1 MSTILDWFK
10 SNHPQKKEEEK
21 KPIGL
26 IDTEG
31 TLSKRAYPN
40 AKPYMVKPF
49 AKDTFHFKKAISFNT
64 AMTVGWP
71 FDELQPNDLICVV
84 NFPKDFKEWALRDTV
99 GNRLNPDDSLL
110 LYTGSDLILVAKS
123 NINTIKFKV
132 TMSDN
137 NNTFTH
143 YNFDQL
149 YNTDSLTAINN
160 FINQLPKEIH
170 IEAYVDDEL
179 IMDSNDPDVY
189 INHYFNLKMFLEPT
203 KPWGEFKDIYFKE
216 MK

>member
-1 MSTILDWFK
+1 MATILDWFR
-10 SNHPQKKEEEK
+10 SNHPQKKEEET

-31 TLSKRAYPN
+31 TLSKSAYPN

-49 AKDTFHFKKAISFNT
+49 AKDTFNFKKAISFNT
-64 AMTVGWP
+64 VMTVGWP
-71 FDELQPNDLICVV
+71 FDELQPNDLICVTD
-84 NFPKDFKEWALRDTV
+84 FPKDFKEWTLRDTV
-99 GNRLNPDDSLL
+99 GNLLTPDESLL
-110 LYTGSDLILVAKS
+110 LYTGSDLILVARS

-132 TMSDN
+132 TMSN

-149 YNTDSLTAINN
+149 YNTEGLSVINN
-160 FINQLPKEIH
+160 FISYLPKGIH

-179 IMDSNDPDVY
+179 IMDSNDPNVY
-189 INHYFNLKMFLEPT
+189 MNHYFTLKSSIDWKRPFN
-203 KPWGEFKDIYFKE
+203 
-216 MK
+216 

>member
-1 MSTILDWFK
+1 MATILDWFK
-10 SNHPQKKEEEK
+10 SNHPQKKEEET

-31 TLSKRAYPN
+31 TLSKSAYPN

-49 AKDTFHFKKAISFNT
+49 AKDTFNFKKAISFNT
-64 AMTVGWP
+64 VMTVGWP
-71 FDELQPNDLICVV
+71 FDELQPNDLICVTD
-84 NFPKDFKEWALRDTV
+84 FPKDFKEWTLRDTV
-99 GNRLNPDDSLL
+99 GNLLTPDESLL
-110 LYTGSDLILVAKS
+110 LYTGSDLILVARS

-132 TMSDN
+132 TMSN

-149 YNTDSLTAINN
+149 YNTEGLSVINN
-160 FINQLPKEIH
+160 FISYLPKGIH

-179 IMDSNDPDVY
+179 IMDSNDPNVY
-189 INHYFNLKMFLEPT
+189 MNHYFTLKSSIDWKRPFN
-203 KPWGEFKDIYFKE
+203 
-216 MK
+216 

>member
-31 TLSKRAYPN
+31 TLSKSAYPN

-49 AKDTFHFKKAISFNT
+49 AKDTFNFKKAISFNT

-71 FDELQPNDLICVV
+71 FDELQPNDLICVTD
-84 NFPKDFKEWALRDTV
+84 FPKDFKEWTLRDTV
-99 GNRLNPDDSLL
+99 GNLLNPEESLL
-110 LYTGSDLILVAKS
+110 LYTGSDLILVARS
-123 NINTIKFKV
+123 NINMIKFKV
-132 TMSDN
+132 TMSN
-137 NNTFTH
+137 NNSTFTH

-149 YNTDSLTAINN
+149 YNTEGLSVINN
-160 FINQLPKEIH
+160 FINHLPKGIH

-179 IMDSNDPDVY
+179 IMDSNDPNVY
-189 INHYFNLKMFLEPT
+189 MNHYFTLKSSIDWKHPFH
-203 KPWGEFKDIYFKE
+203 
-216 MK
+216 

>member
-1 MSTILDWFK
+1 MATILDWFK
-10 SNHPQKKEEEK
+10 SNHPQKKEEET

-31 TLSKRAYPN
+31 TLSKSAYPN

-49 AKDTFHFKKAISFNT
+49 AKDTFNFKKAISFNT

-84 NFPKDFKEWALRDTV
+84 DFPKDFKEWTLRDTV
-99 GNRLNPDDSLL
+99 GNLLTPDESLL
-110 LYTGSDLILVAKS
+110 LYTGSDLILVARS

-132 TMSDN
+132 TMSN

-149 YNTDSLTAINN
+149 YNTEGLSVINN
-160 FINQLPKEIH
+160 FISYLPKGIH

-179 IMDSNDPDVY
+179 IMDSNDPNVY
-189 INHYFNLKMFLEPT
+189 MNHYFTLKSSIDWKRPFN
-203 KPWGEFKDIYFKE
+203 
-216 MK
+216 

>member
-10 SNHPQKKEEEK
+10 SNHPQKKEEET

-31 TLSKRAYPN
+31 TLSKSAYPN
-40 AKPYMVKPF
+40 AKPYMAKPF
-49 AKDTFHFKKAISFNT
+49 AKDTFNFKKAISFNT

-71 FDELQPNDLICVV
+71 FDELQPNDLICVTD
-84 NFPKDFKEWALRDTV
+84 FPKDFKEWTLRDTV
-99 GNRLNPDDSLL
+99 GNLLTPDESLL
-110 LYTGSDLILVAKS
+110 LYTGSDLILVARS

-132 TMSDN
+132 TMSN

-149 YNTDSLTAINN
+149 YNTEGLSVINS
-160 FINQLPKEIH
+160 FINYLPKEIH
-170 IEAYVDDEL
+170 VEAYVDDEL
-179 IMDSNDPDVY
+179 IMDSNDPNVY
-189 INHYFNLKMFLEPT
+189 MNHYFTLKSSIDWKHPFH
-203 KPWGEFKDIYFKE
+203 
-216 MK
+216 